1 MIDRSATEM
10 LAHLRSRTIGL
21 ALVGLAGC
29 ATSPGT
35 RAEGGGD
42 AAPACVSPRFGSPEA
57 VTLLNYTGDAMEPFV
72 TRDGALLFFNDSNEP
87 GRDTQLHVATRV
99 DALTF
104 RHEGELVGANSSV
117 LDGVASVASG
127 TLYFVSTRS
136 YATTLGTV
144 YRAELQG
151 RSVSSVE
158 LVPGV
163 SRGRAG
169 WVNFDAEITAS
180 GERMYLV
187 DGLYDSP
194 SMGWKETALVVA
206 ARGEDGVF
214 SRTASTELAAV
225 QWDGGIEYAPSTSAD
240 ERTLYVTRFAKGT
253 AAPRIFVATRPSAS
267 DPFCAPREVA
277 EAEGFVEAATVA
289 PDGSIYYHR
298 RDDDGVFRLK
308 HLPVAP

>member
-1 MIDRSATEM
+1 MVDRRATGILPPTRA
-10 LAHLRSRTIGL
+10 LALGL
-21 ALVGLAGC
+21 ALVGVAGC
-29 ATSPGT
+29 SPPTATP
-35 RAEGGGD
+35 AERRGD

-72 TRDGALLFFNDSNEP
+72 TRDGALLFFNDSNAP

-104 RHEGELVGANSSV
+104 RHEGELAGANSSA

-127 TLYFVSTRS
+127 ALYFVSTRS
-136 YATTLGTV
+136 YATTLGTLH
-144 YRAELQG
+144 RGQLRGLAA
-151 RSVSSVE
+151 SSVE

-180 GERMYLV
+180 GERLFLV
-187 DGLYDSP
+187 DGLYDAP
-194 SMGWKETALVVA
+194 SMGWQETALLVA
-206 ARGEDGVF
+206 TRGADGVF

-225 QWDGGIEYAPSTSAD
+225 QWDGGIQYAPSTSAD
-240 ERTLYVTRFAKGT
+240 ERTLYVTRFARGT
-253 AAPRIFVATRPSAS
+253 TAPRLFVATRPSARE
-267 DPFCAPREVA
+267 PFCAPREVA

-298 RDDDGVFRLK
+298 RDDDGVFRVK
-308 HLPVAP
+308 HLPVAR

>member
-1 MIDRSATEM
+1 MVDRSATGN
-10 LAHLRSRTIGL
+10 LVRARSRAFGL
-21 ALVGLAGC
+21 ALVGVAGC
-29 ATSPGT
+29 STSTGT
-35 RAEGGGD
+35 TAERGGD

-72 TRDGALLFFNDSNEP
+72 TRDGALLFFNDSNAP
-87 GRDTQLHVATRV
+87 GSDTQLHVATRV
-99 DALTF
+99 DARTF
-104 RHEGELVGANSSV
+104 RHEGELGGANSAA

-144 YRAELQG
+144 YRAALQG
-151 RSVSSVE
+151 LAASSVE

-163 SRGRAG
+163 SRQQAG

-180 GERMYLV
+180 GERLFLV
-187 DGLYDSP
+187 DGLYDSQ

-206 ARGEDGVF
+206 ARGADGVF

-240 ERTLYVTRFAKGT
+240 ERTLYVTRFAIGT
-253 AAPRIFVATRPSAS
+253 TAPRLFVATRPSAS
-267 DPFCAPREVA
+267 EPFCAPREVA
-277 EAEGFVEAATVA
+277 EAEGYVEAATVA

-298 RDDDGVFRLK
+298 RDDDGVFRVM
-308 HLPVAP
+308 HLPVAR